1 MCGEIRK
8 IANKLTLLEDRD
20 PFRTE
25 QTEKLLL
32 KLERMGLIP
41 AAQKLSQCEKITV
54 AAFCRRRLPIIMV
67 RLKMTQTV
75 REAVTLVEQGHVR
88 VGPDVMNDPAFLV
101 TRAMEDFVTWTESSK
116 IKRKIMKY
124 HDKLDDFDLL
134 Q

>member
-1 MCGEIRK
+1 
-8 IANKLTLLEDRD
+8 LTLLEDRD